1 MEYIDNKSW
10 NKIKNNIINI
20 LKKYDYFILSICND
34 LLIDEEYNYKIL
46 SINDIDNNLINL
58 NEKEIVKRLE
68 YINYVRSAYNRLSI
82 LEKKIIFWTYL
93 DKNNNYD
100 DCYIANELGFSL
112 GYYYV
117 KKKETLI
124 RYAYALGIGVFN
136 E

>member
-1 MEYIDNKSW
+1 MEHIDNKSW

-20 LKKYDYFILSICND
+20 LKKYDYFMLSICDDFLLDND
-34 LLIDEEYNYKIL
+34 YNFKIL
-46 SINDIDNNLINL
+46 NTNDINSNLIKL
-58 NEKEIVKRLE
+58 DEAEINKRLE

-93 DKNNNYD
+93 DKNSNYD

-124 RYAYALGIGVFN
+124 RYAYALGVKVFD

>member
-1 MEYIDNKSW
+1 MKHIDNKSW
-10 NKIKNNIINI
+10 NKIKNNIISI

-34 LLIDEEYNYKIL
+34 FLIDGEYNYKIL
-46 SINDIDNNLINL
+46 NIKDIDNHLINL
-58 NEKEIVKRLE
+58 SEKEIVKRLE

-93 DKNNNYD
+93 DKNNSYD

-117 KKKETLI
+117 KKKETLK
-124 RYAYALGIGVFN
+124 RFAYALGIEVFN

>member
-1 MEYIDNKSW
+1 MEHIDNKSW

-20 LKKYDYFILSICND
+20 LKKYDYFMLSICDDFLLDND
-34 LLIDEEYNYKIL
+34 YNFKIL
-46 SINDIDNNLINL
+46 NTSDINTSLIKL
-58 NEKEIVKRLE
+58 DEAEINKRLE

-93 DKNNNYD
+93 DKNSNYD

-124 RYAYALGIGVFN
+124 RYAYALGVKVFD